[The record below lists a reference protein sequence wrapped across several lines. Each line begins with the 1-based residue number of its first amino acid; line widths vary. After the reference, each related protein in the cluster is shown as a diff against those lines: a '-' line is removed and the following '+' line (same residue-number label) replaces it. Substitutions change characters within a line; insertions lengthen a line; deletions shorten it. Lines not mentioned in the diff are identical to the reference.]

1 MAFNIL
7 DIMNA
12 ATKAEAGQNRDYQD
26 IVVNYRDI
34 VVTKHNKYS
43 MDELQEI
50 ATGIEM
56 DGLQQPLVLGRV
68 NGEYWLVS
76 GTAAWV
82 VLKSWWQRE
91 RPGLKM

>member
-34 VVTKHNKYS
+34 VVTKQDKGTQSKNQACRGPHNR
-43 MDELQEI
+43 L
-50 ATGIEM
+50 
-56 DGLQQPLVLGRV
+56 
-68 NGEYWLVS
+68 
-76 GTAAWV
+76 
-82 VLKSWWQRE
+82 
-91 RPGLKM
+91 

>member
-34 VVTKHNKYS
+34 VVTKHNKY
-43 MDELQEI
+43 EI
-50 ATGIEM
+50 ARQTR
-56 DGLQQPLVLGRV
+56 LQTRSMILAV
-68 NGEYWLVS
+68 
-76 GTAAWV
+76 
-82 VLKSWWQRE
+82 QR
-91 RPGLKM
+91 G

>member
-34 VVTKHNKYS
+34 VVTKHNKYKHTFFA
-43 MDELQEI
+43 EI
-50 ATGIEM
+50 GKGRNIER
-56 DGLQQPLVLGRV
+56 GHRHG
-68 NGEYWLVS
+68 S
-76 GTAAWV
+76 G
-82 VLKSWWQRE
+82 S
-91 RPGLKM
+91 RPGTS

>member
-56 DGLQQPLVLGRV
+56 DGLQQPPCIRPCKRGILVGFRSPPPGR
-68 NGEYWLVS
+68 Y
-76 GTAAWV
+76 
-82 VLKSWWQRE
+82 
-91 RPGLKM
+91 

>member
-50 ATGIEM
+50 ATGI
-56 DGLQQPLVLGRV
+56 
-68 NGEYWLVS
+68 
-76 GTAAWV
+76 
-82 VLKSWWQRE
+82 
-91 RPGLKM
+91 